1 MTYSE
6 DNFEQAI
13 ISLFEGLGYEHQYGP
28 DIERDYHVPFF
39 EDQLELSLNKLNP
52 NLNYDIIKN
61 AILKLKDITSG
72 SIEERNYKFTE
83 YFQNGLPIGYV
94 EDNEDRTAIVKLI
107 DFKNIEN
114 NDFQVINQWT
124 FVEYSTKRPDIIVF
138 VNGLPLVVIELKSP
152 TREDVDIG
160 DAYRQIRNYIKEI
173 PSLFVFNAFCVISD
187 MIKSKA
193 GTITSDEKR
202 FMEWKTVDGDYENTK
217 YASYDILFEGMFE
230 KSRFLDILKNF
241 ILFSIDSTK
250 YVKILGAYHQYFA
263 VNKAVNT
270 TLKAVEGDGKA
281 GVFWHTQGSGKSLS
295 MVFYVNKM
303 QQVMNSPT
311 FVVLT
316 DRNDLDNQ
324 LFSQFNKCS
333 DFIRQV
339 PKQAENKE
347 HLKRLLNNRV
357 ANGIFFSTIQKF
369 DESDESLTDRSD
381 IIVISD
387 EAHRS
392 HYGFEEKV
400 NTKTGKISVGAAR
413 KIRDNLP
420 NATFIGFTGTPISTE
435 DKSTLAV
442 FGNYIDIYDITQS
455 VEDGATCEIH
465 YESRVINLELDE
477 DILQEIDEK
486 YDELALEA
494 EPHAIEQSK
503 QKLGQMEE
511 LLGAP
516 QTIDSLCKDMV
527 KHYEDNRMN
536 ELRGKAMIV
545 AYSRGIAM
553 KIYDKILDM
562 RPQWKNK
569 VKVVMTSSNND
580 PEEWHDIIGNKSYK
594 QKLANEFKDPDN
606 EFKIAIV
613 VDMWLTGFDV
623 PSLDTMYVFKPM
635 RDHNLMQAIAR
646 VNRVYEGKNGGLIV
660 DYIGIGAA
668 LRKAMSNYTKRD
680 IKNHKPMDIL
690 KVAYPNFQESLE
702 ICQDIF
708 HGFDYSDFYSDN
720 PSTRAK
726 SMTRGLN
733 FILNVNMEE
742 KKKYFLDESTKL
754 KKWFSLCK
762 SVATEKE
769 RYETAY
775 FESIRSMALQI
786 TKKGTL
792 SINEINLQI
801 SQLLEQ
807 SIKSQGVTNLFSDI
821 KEETSLFD
829 EKFIARL
836 KAMDEENLAVQM
848 LQKLLKD
855 EIKGPKYKQNIVK
868 SEQFSDKLT
877 KIMNKYINGH
887 ITNQQVIDELIKLAQ
902 EIKEDVNSGEKLGLT
917 NEELAFYDA
926 LTKPENIKDFYNDD
940 ELIKLTKE
948 LTDALNRNKTIDWQK
963 KESARAKMRTIVR
976 RLLRQYNYPP
986 EECKYAMDIV
996 LKQCEQW
1003 ADVIET

>member
-1 MTYSE
+1 MAYSE
-6 DNFEQAI
+6 DNFEQAV
-13 ISLFEGLGYEHQYGP
+13 ISLFEGLGYEHLYGP
-28 DIERDYHVPFF
+28 DIERDYYIPFYQ
-39 EDQLELSLNKLNP
+39 DQLELSLNRLNP
-52 NLNYDIIKN
+52 TLSYDVLRN

-72 SIEERNYKFTE
+72 SLEERNFIFTE
-83 YFQNGLPIGYV
+83 YMQSGMPVSYV
-94 EDNEDRTAIVKLI
+94 ENNEDRTAIVKLI
-107 DFKNIEN
+107 DFENINN
-114 NDFQVINQWT
+114 NDFKVINQWT
-124 FVEYSTKRPDIIVF
+124 FIEYSNKRPDVVIF
-138 VNGLPLVVIELKSP
+138 VNGLPLVVVELKSP

-160 DAYRQIRNYIKEI
+160 HAYRQIRNYTKEI
-173 PSLFVFNAFCVISD
+173 PSLFVYNAFCVISD

-193 GTITSDEKR
+193 GTITSDENR
-202 FMEWKTVDGDYENTK
+202 FMEWKTTDGNYENTK
-217 YASYDILFEGMFE
+217 YASYDVLFEGMFE
-230 KSRFLDILKNF
+230 KTRLLDILKNF
-241 ILFSIDSTK
+241 LVFSVDSTK
-250 YVKILGAYHQYFA
+250 YIKILGAYHQYFA
-263 VNKAVNT
+263 VNKAINT
-270 TLKAVEGDGKA
+270 TLKAVGGDGKA

-303 QQVMNSPT
+303 QQAMDSPT

-324 LFSQFNKCS
+324 LFSQFSKCS
-333 DFIRQV
+333 DFLRQE
-339 PKQAENKE
+339 PKQAKNKE
-347 HLKRLLNNRV
+347 DLKNLLDNRV

-369 DESDESLTDRSD
+369 DESDEALTDRSD

-392 HYGFEEKV
+392 QYGFDEKI

-413 KIRDNLP
+413 KVRDNLP

-477 DILQEIDEK
+477 DILQKIDDK
-486 YDELALEA
+486 YDELANEA
-494 EPHAIEQSK
+494 EAHAIEQSK
-503 QKLGQMEE
+503 QKLSQMEE

-516 QTIDSLCKDMV
+516 QTINSLCKDMIN
-527 KHYEDNRMN
+527 HYENNRMY
-536 ELRGKAMIV
+536 ELKGKAMIV

-562 RPQWKNK
+562 RPSWKNK

-594 QKLANEFKDPDN
+594 QKLSNEFKDPDN

-623 PSLDTMYVFKPM
+623 PSLDTMYIFKPM
-635 RDHNLMQAIAR
+635 KDHNLMQAIAR

-680 IKNHKPMDIL
+680 KRDHAPMDIL

-702 ICQDIF
+702 ICQDLF
-708 HGFDYSDFYSDN
+708 HGFDYSDFYSNDAAI
-720 PSTRAK
+720 RAK
-726 SMTRGLN
+726 SLTNGLN
-733 FILNVNMEE
+733 FILDIE
-742 KKKYFLDESTKL
+742 KEDYKDYFIDESTKL

-769 RYETAY
+769 RYEAAY
-775 FESIRSMALQI
+775 FEAIRSMALQI
-786 TKKGTL
+786 TRKGKL
-792 SINEINLQI
+792 SISEINSQI

-807 SIKSQGVTNLFSDI
+807 SIKSTGVTNLFSDV

-829 EKFIARL
+829 DKFIARL
-836 KAMDEENLAVQM
+836 RAMDEENLAVQM

-855 EIKGPKYKQNIVK
+855 EIKGPKYQQNIVK

-877 KIMNKYINGH
+877 QIMNKYINGH
-887 ITNQQVIDELIKLAQ
+887 ITNQQVIDELIKLAH
-902 EIKEDVNSGEKLGLT
+902 EIKNDYNSGEKLGLT
-917 NEELAFYDA
+917 DEELAFYDA
-926 LTKPENIKDFYNDD
+926 LTKPEHIKDFYEHDQ
-940 ELIKLTKE
+940 LIKLTKE
-948 LTDALNRNKTIDWQK
+948 LTDSLNRNKTIDWQK
-963 KESARAKMRTIVR
+963 KESARAKMRTTVK
-976 RLLRQYNYPP
+976 RLLKKYDYPP
-986 EECKYAMDIV
+986 EEFKYAMDIV

-1003 ADVIET
+1003 ADVTVI